1 MIAPQLIGRAVRQL
15 PATRHM
21 LALSL
26 SMTTALVA
34 CGTVEPEFPEPGP
47 LVATLTLTPSVND
60 SGQTVDIV
68 VTVENTS
75 AALVAYVGSSSCII
89 IFEVMQADTLVIH
102 FPQVCTADVVRI
114 PLNGGESLT
123 RQLRWSANVPL
134 GTYGLRGVT
143 IFREPTV
150 YGVRSPLVTLEVR
163 APVR

>member
-1 MIAPQLIGRAVRQL
+1 MEFWRKRVKLL
-15 PATRHM
+15 PATWHM

-26 SMTTALVA
+26 SMTTGLVA

-47 LVATLTLTPSVND
+47 LVATLTLTPSVID

-75 AALVAYVGSSSCII
+75 AAPVAYVGSSSCVIHV
-89 IFEVMQADTLVIH
+89 EVMQADTLVTH

-114 PLNGGESLT
+114 PLNGGEAWT
-123 RQLRWSANVPL
+123 QQLHWSVNVPL
-134 GTYGLRGVT
+134 GTYGLRGTT
-143 IFREPTV
+143 IVREPTV

>member
-1 MIAPQLIGRAVRQL
+1 MITPQPMGTAVRQL
-15 PATRHM
+15 PATRNM
-21 LALSL
+21 LELSL
-26 SMTTALVA
+26 LMTAALVA
-34 CGTVEPEFPEPGP
+34 CGTLEPEFPEPGP
-47 LVATLTLTPSVND
+47 LVATLTLTPSVID

-75 AALVAYVGSSSCII
+75 AAPVAYVGSSSCVIRV
-89 IFEVMQADTLVIH
+89 EVMQANTLVID
-102 FPQVCTADVVRI
+102 FPQICTGDVTHI
-114 PLNGGESLT
+114 ALNGGESWTQRLH
-123 RQLRWSANVPL
+123 WSANVPL

>member
-1 MIAPQLIGRAVRQL
+1 MITPQLMGRAVRQL

-47 LVATLTLTPSVND
+47 LVATLTLTPSVID

-75 AALVAYVGSSSCII
+75 AAPVAYVGSSSCVII
-89 IFEVMQADTLVIH
+89 VEVMQANTLVID
-102 FPQVCTADVVRI
+102 FPQICTADVTRI
-114 PLNGGESLT
+114 PLNGGESWT
-123 RQLRWSANVPL
+123 QQLHWSPNVPL